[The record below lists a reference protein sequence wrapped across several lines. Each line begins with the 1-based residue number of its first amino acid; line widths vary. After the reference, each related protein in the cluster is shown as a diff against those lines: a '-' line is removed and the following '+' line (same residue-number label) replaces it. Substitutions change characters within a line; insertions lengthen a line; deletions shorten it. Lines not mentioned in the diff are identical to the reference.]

1 MRLLWLP
8 DLLGT
13 PLPLRLGFCH
23 DRSLGIERRCVNG
36 VQNTGAARSVD
47 AAAKKPRP
55 IWEKSFGPEHPNIA
69 AGLNNLALLLQT
81 MNRLAEA
88 EPMIRRA
95 LVRVSLSEGQPENS
109 AL

>member
-23 DRSLGIERRCVNG
+23 NRSLGIERRCVNG

-81 MNRLAEA
+81 MKPAGGG
-88 EPMIRRA
+88 RA
-95 LVRVSLSEGQPENS
+95 VDAPGAYS
-109 AL
+109 ADPSSA

>member
-1 MRLLWLP
+1 
-8 DLLGT
+8 
-13 PLPLRLGFCH
+13 
-23 DRSLGIERRCVNG
+23 

-88 EPMIRRA
+88 EPLMRRA
-95 LVRVSLSEGQPENS
+95 LALDEKSYSPSIPMSLPTSTTSPNCCRPRTG
-109 AL
+109 